1 MQQTGR
7 AGHDGR
13 PLSALLM
20 FDGRRETKKLGRM
33 IEGRAKTSFE
43 TMLRAV
49 DGNFGICVRR
59 VLSRYFGSRCAT

>member
-1 MQQTGR
+1 MQQTGL

-43 TMLRAV
+43 TIVKGCRWQLWHL
-49 DGNFGICVRR
+49 C
-59 VLSRYFGSRCAT
+59 